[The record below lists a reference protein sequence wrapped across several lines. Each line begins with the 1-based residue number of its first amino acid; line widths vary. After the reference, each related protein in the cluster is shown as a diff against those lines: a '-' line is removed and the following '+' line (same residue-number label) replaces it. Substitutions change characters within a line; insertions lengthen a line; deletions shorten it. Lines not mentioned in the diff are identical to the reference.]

1 MKFDKIHL
9 FLIFTQVAC
18 IALLVLIFINQ
29 HTCLFCKLFSSTPSR
44 STISTRSP
52 TCEKHKCGAIDDVNN
67 PAYNVRESIKQTL
80 LLEQH
85 LAEKAKYC
93 KSCILK
99 HYNLNI
105 GLMEESI
112 WMAGNHCKDYPKLQ
126 ESLNFFKKQFDK
138 WYKNMDDEQTRLD
151 SLTQL
156 REWRREMVDLYY
168 FNSKKPDGQS

>member
-1 MKFDKIHL
+1 M
-9 FLIFTQVAC
+9 
-18 IALLVLIFINQ
+18 VLIILLCVVIVNQ
-29 HTCLFCKLFSSTPSR
+29 HTCMLCRLRDVFTTNKSKKSSASYGQKQCQAHT
-44 STISTRSP
+44 
-52 TCEKHKCGAIDDVNN
+52 CGALDDVNN
-67 PAYNVRESIKQTL
+67 PAYNVRETIKQIL

-99 HYNLNI
+99 HYTISIALI
-105 GLMEESI
+105 EESI
-112 WMAGNHCKDYPKLQ
+112 WMAGNHCKDYPKLE
-126 ESLNFFKKQFDK
+126 ESLDFFKKQFDK

-168 FNSKKPDGQS
+168 FNSKQLVGHS

>member
-1 MKFDKIHL
+1 MKGVLIISIVVFTL
-9 FLIFTQVAC
+9 FLFVLVMSVSKKQKHYFNKVAGGS
-18 IALLVLIFINQ
+18 
-29 HTCLFCKLFSSTPSR
+29 CKKVAGGSCSKS
-44 STISTRSP
+44 
-52 TCEKHKCGAIDDVNN
+52 CGAIDPVND
-67 PAYNVRESIKQTL
+67 PDYNVRETIKQTL

-105 GLMEESI
+105 ALMQESI
-112 WMAGNHCKDYPKLQ
+112 WMAGNHCKDYPKLE
-126 ESLNFFKKQFDK
+126 ESLVFFKKQFDK

-156 REWRREMVDLYY
+156 REWRREMVNLYY
-168 FNSKKPDGQS
+168 FNGKQPDGHS